1 MPTNKR
7 GRGRPKKP
15 VVDENSKVVQN
26 EEVEK
31 VEMSSNKNGS
41 NKGKVIN
48 KSNANMPVSI
58 NPTDIV
64 NIDTITLERTSKRWA
79 NIFSKYADMGFNSL
93 SNAWQKGWSQLND
106 PFLQNYRIKQIL
118 ASSSKITAEEL
129 GDALADPENS
139 ELQLTQVSMGLYYKN
154 FVYNFLIKLN
164 RDTPMYKW
172 YATPQYIDAEDMNTE
187 KFKKESQKVDKIM
200 KSFKPALTLKTVST
214 QVALEGK
221 SSYLYRISHN
231 ENDVNFFVL
240 QKLNTDMVK
249 LTGFGSKQQFI
260 ASFNMIIFLQPAY
273 DVSQY
278 PPYIQKV
285 WEDMN
290 SNGIIY
296 EDKKTGAKMFNPES
310 PKIPKDHTVEWNGKY
325 YMYWVKLPQELC
337 YTFYSDGAHPNAF
350 PDTIGLFNDLNDLD
364 DYRWLQANLLSKG
377 VNSVLTAE
385 VPLVRDGKAG
395 SDATIISP
403 DTILGYTDFF
413 QQNISGNI
421 MPFFAPFSSYT
432 LHTLENQPE
441 SLDIIYDRTRDLIAT
456 SGNASLLPITDKPSI
471 ASVKAAESIQASKND
486 YLTKQFEQ
494 FLNNVINS
502 EFGLKNKWK
511 ITLWGDIFYIRD
523 DIKLLKEMVFSG
535 LEGFL
540 PKLLSGVD
548 ESLEDYRCN
557 KMYMEALEVKIE
569 KSFDLEKMKYAN
581 DLAIQNTKES
591 AKINNQLNKTSS
603 ISTSTIKNTTKVK
616 TSTSENSG
624 SVTGDSK
631 VGRPS
636 LSDSDVENDSTGA
649 SKDAGNNVSDIKEFS
664 ISNVNNSEN
673 NDGMNFITFKRPVTE
688 SKQINQYRE
697 HLMSLTEENVPQ
709 EIHDDAHC
717 AKCGKE
723 LNSDEEF
730 ICDECLEMQVEEMNE
745 RLGNYTAKSKNNK
758 K

>member
-1 MPTNKR
+1 MPPNKR

-15 VVDENSKVVQN
+15 VVDENTKVVQN

-31 VEMSSNKNGS
+31 VEMSSNNGKTV
-41 NKGKVIN
+41 NKP
-48 KSNANMPVSI
+48 MTL
-58 NPTDIV
+58 NPTDIA
-64 NIDTITLERTSKRWA
+64 NIDNITLERTSKRWA

-129 GDALADPENS
+129 GEALADPENS
-139 ELQLTQVSMGLYYKN
+139 ELQLNQVSMGLYYKN
-154 FVYNFLIKLN
+154 YVYNFLIKLN

-172 YATPQYIDAEDMNTE
+172 YATPQYINAEDMNTD

-200 KSFKPALTLKTVST
+200 KSFKPALTFKTVST

-377 VNSVLTAE
+377 VNSVLTAT
-385 VPLVRDGKAG
+385 VP
-395 SDATIISP
+395 
-403 DTILGYTDFF
+403 
-413 QQNISGNI
+413 
-421 MPFFAPFSSYT
+421 
-432 LHTLENQPE
+432 
-441 SLDIIYDRTRDLIAT
+441 
-456 SGNASLLPITDKPSI
+456 
-471 ASVKAAESIQASKND
+471 
-486 YLTKQFEQ
+486 
-494 FLNNVINS
+494 
-502 EFGLKNKWK
+502 
-511 ITLWGDIFYIRD
+511 
-523 DIKLLKEMVFSG
+523 MV
-535 LEGFL
+535 
-540 PKLLSGVD
+540 
-548 ESLEDYRCN
+548 
-557 KMYMEALEVKIE
+557 
-569 KSFDLEKMKYAN
+569 
-581 DLAIQNTKES
+581 
-591 AKINNQLNKTSS
+591 
-603 ISTSTIKNTTKVK
+603 
-616 TSTSENSG
+616 
-624 SVTGDSK
+624 
-631 VGRPS
+631 
-636 LSDSDVENDSTGA
+636 
-649 SKDAGNNVSDIKEFS
+649 
-664 ISNVNNSEN
+664 
-673 NDGMNFITFKRPVTE
+673 
-688 SKQINQYRE
+688 
-697 HLMSLTEENVPQ
+697 
-709 EIHDDAHC
+709 
-717 AKCGKE
+717 
-723 LNSDEEF
+723 
-730 ICDECLEMQVEEMNE
+730 
-745 RLGNYTAKSKNNK
+745 
-758 K
+758 

>member
-1 MPTNKR
+1 M
-7 GRGRPKKP
+7 
-15 VVDENSKVVQN
+15 
-26 EEVEK
+26 
-31 VEMSSNKNGS
+31 
-41 NKGKVIN
+41 
-48 KSNANMPVSI
+48 
-58 NPTDIV
+58 
-64 NIDTITLERTSKRWA
+64 
-79 NIFSKYADMGFNSL
+79 
-93 SNAWQKGWSQLND
+93 
-106 PFLQNYRIKQIL
+106 
-118 ASSSKITAEEL
+118 
-129 GDALADPENS
+129 
-139 ELQLTQVSMGLYYKN
+139 
-154 FVYNFLIKLN
+154 
-164 RDTPMYKW
+164 
-172 YATPQYIDAEDMNTE
+172 
-187 KFKKESQKVDKIM
+187 
-200 KSFKPALTLKTVST
+200 
-214 QVALEGK
+214 
-221 SSYLYRISHN
+221 
-231 ENDVNFFVL
+231 
-240 QKLNTDMVK
+240 
-249 LTGFGSKQQFI
+249 
-260 ASFNMIIFLQPAY
+260 
-273 DVSQY
+273 
-278 PPYIQKV
+278 
-285 WEDMN
+285 
-290 SNGIIY
+290 
-296 EDKKTGAKMFNPES
+296 
-310 PKIPKDHTVEWNGKY
+310 
-325 YMYWVKLPQELC
+325 
-337 YTFYSDGAHPNAF
+337 
-350 PDTIGLFNDLNDLD
+350 
-364 DYRWLQANLLSKG
+364 
-377 VNSVLTAE
+377 
-385 VPLVRDGKAG
+385 
-395 SDATIISP
+395 
-403 DTILGYTDFF
+403 
-413 QQNISGNI
+413 
-421 MPFFAPFSSYT
+421 
-432 LHTLENQPE
+432 
-441 SLDIIYDRTRDLIAT
+441 DIIYDRTRDLIAT

-569 KSFDLEKMKYAN
+569 KNFDLEKMKYAN

-591 AKINNQLNKTSS
+591 AKINSQINNQINKTN
-603 ISTSTIKNTTKVK
+603 STSTIKSTTKVK

-664 ISNVNNSEN
+664 ISNING
-673 NDGMNFITFKRPVTE
+673 GMNFTTFKRPVE
-688 SKQINQYRE
+688 SNQINHCRE
-697 HLMSLTEENVPQ
+697 HLMSLAEENIPQ